1 MIKLAQENDFVQL
14 ANMRW
19 EHNKE
24 DDITY
29 DEDNISGIDK
39 DEFIKEYVNFLKTE
53 SKYKIFIMKN
63 DEKIVAAM
71 YVMMVR
77 KVPKP
82 KKRES
87 YIAYL
92 TNVHTLKNY
101 RNQGIG
107 TEMLS
112 YIKNYLKQNR
122 CESVILWPS
131 EKSVDWY
138 VRNGFKLENEIL
150 ECELWD

>member
-1 MIKLAQENDFVQL
+1 
-14 ANMRW
+14 
-19 EHNKE
+19 
-24 DDITY
+24 
-29 DEDNISGIDK
+29 
-39 DEFIKEYVNFLKTE
+39 
-53 SKYKIFIMKN
+53 MKN